1 MTQTNRMVSP
11 STGEMPKG
19 QRGSVSMNFIGIRR
33 QEIKLINFLTEW
45 LKGDH
50 TERQIVLMISLMVGV
65 CTGLTAFVLKWLIEE
80 VKTLLTSELAVENM
94 NLLYLVFPAVGI
106 LLSLLF
112 VNYIVR
118 GDISHGVTKILYA
131 MSRGRSRIKSHNR
144 WSSVIASAITI
155 GMGGSVGAEAPIV
168 LTGAAWGSD
177 LGKRFHL
184 PPKTLMLLVGCGAA
198 GAVSGV
204 FKAPIA
210 GLVFVLEVLM
220 LDLSFS
226 SLLPLLVTSITSVC
240 VSYAFYGTEPLFDFS
255 LNKAFSID
263 IIPGCIVLGIACGLV
278 SLYFTRAMNWFEGIF
293 ARIQKKRYKFLLG
306 AVVLGVL
313 IYFFPVMYGE
323 GYDVINQLINE
334 APEKEIMHNT
344 IFYGNESNL
353 LIYLGLVLL
362 LKVFATTATNGGG
375 GCGGVFAPSLFL
387 GCIAGFIFANLW
399 DMGFGLTMG
408 DSCYVSPKNCGL
420 YGMAGLMSG
429 VMHAPLTGI
438 FLIAELTGGYDLFVP
453 LMIVSAVSYLT
464 INLFE
469 PHSIYAMRLARK
481 GQLLTHDKDNAILTV
496 LNLESLI
503 ERDYQ
508 PITVDMPFN
517 KFVSTIAKS
526 HRNIFP
532 VVASS
537 GKLLGVVSLD
547 SVRLYIFRPELYRQY
562 TAGQFMKDPP
572 AVLLVNDSPKVAIEK
587 FKETKAWNLPVVDE
601 EHHYLGFVSR
611 SGLFT
616 SYRETLIKFSQE

>member
-1 MTQTNRMVSP
+1 MDL
-11 STGEMPKG
+11 
-19 QRGSVSMNFIGIRR
+19 
-33 QEIKLINFLTEW
+33 IKLRRKEIHIFQIITDW
-45 LKGDH
+45 IKGNH
-50 TERQIVLMISLMVGV
+50 TERQVVLMLSLFVGL
-65 CTGLTAFVLKWLIEE
+65 CTGLTAFVLKSLIEE
-80 VKTLLTSELAVENM
+80 IKHLLTSDFGLEDA

-106 LLSLLF
+106 LITMLF
-112 VNYIVR
+112 VRYIVR

-155 GMGGSVGAEAPIV
+155 GFGGSVGAEAPIV

-177 LGKRFHL
+177 FGKRFHL

-240 VSYAFYGTEPLFDFS
+240 VSYAFYGTAPQFDFNLS
-255 LNKAFSID
+255 KAFTID
-263 IIPGCIVLGIACGLV
+263 IIPGCIILGVACGLI

-293 ARIQKKRYKFLLG
+293 ACIRKRMYKFLLG
-306 AVVLGVL
+306 ALVLGVL
-313 IYFFPVMYGE
+313 IFFFPVMYGE
-323 GYDVINQLINE
+323 GYDVINQLINN
-334 APEKEIMHNT
+334 APPGEIMHNT
-344 IFYGNESNL
+344 FFFGDESNL
-353 LIYLGLVLL
+353 LIYLSLVLL
-362 LKVFATTATNGGG
+362 FKVFATTATNGGG
-375 GCGGVFAPSLFL
+375 GCGGTFAPSLFL
-387 GCIAGFIFANLW
+387 GCIAGFVFANLW
-399 DMGFGLTMG
+399 DSTLNLSMGQTGYL
-408 DSCYVSPKNCGL
+408 SSKNCGL

-453 LMIVSAVSYLT
+453 LMIVSVVSYLT
-464 INLFE
+464 INAFE
-469 PHSIYAMRLARK
+469 PHSIYAMRLARR

-496 LNLESLI
+496 LNLESLL
-503 ERDYQ
+503 EKDYK
-508 PITVDMPFN
+508 PVTADMPLE
-517 KFVSTIAKS
+517 KFVITISKS

-532 VVASS
+532 VID
-537 GKLLGVVSLD
+537 GGDHFKGVVSLD
-547 SVRLYIFRPELYRQY
+547 SVRLYMFRPELYNQY
-562 TAGQFMKDPP
+562 TVESFMKEPP
-572 AVLLVNDSPKVAIEK
+572 AILSSSDSLKVVAKK
-587 FKETKAWNLPVVDE
+587 FEDTKAWNLPVVDNDKR
-601 EHHYLGFVSR
+601 YLGFVSR

-616 SYRETLIKFSQE
+616 SYRETLLKFSQE

>member
-1 MTQTNRMVSP
+1 MDL
-11 STGEMPKG
+11 
-19 QRGSVSMNFIGIRR
+19 
-33 QEIKLINFLTEW
+33 IKLRRKEIHIFQIITDW
-45 LKGDH
+45 IKGNH
-50 TERQIVLMISLMVGV
+50 TERQVVLMLSLFVGL
-65 CTGLTAFVLKWLIEE
+65 CTGLTAFVLKSLIEE
-80 VKTLLTSELAVENM
+80 IKHLLTSDFGIEDA

-106 LLSLLF
+106 LITMLF
-112 VNYIVR
+112 VRYIVR

-155 GMGGSVGAEAPIV
+155 GFGGSVGAEAPIV

-177 LGKRFHL
+177 FGKRFHL

-240 VSYAFYGTEPLFDFS
+240 VSYAFYGTAPQFDFNLS
-255 LNKAFSID
+255 KAFTID
-263 IIPGCIVLGIACGLV
+263 IIPGCIILGVACGLI

-293 ARIQKKRYKFLLG
+293 ACIRKRMYKFLLG
-306 AVVLGVL
+306 ALVLGVL
-313 IYFFPVMYGE
+313 IFFFPVMYGE
-323 GYDVINQLINE
+323 GYDVINQLINN
-334 APEKEIMHNT
+334 APPGEIMHNT
-344 IFYGNESNL
+344 FFFGDESNL
-353 LIYLGLVLL
+353 LIYLSLVLL
-362 LKVFATTATNGGG
+362 FKVFATTATNGGG
-375 GCGGVFAPSLFL
+375 GCGGTFAPSLFL
-387 GCIAGFIFANLW
+387 GCIAGFVFANLW
-399 DMGFGLTMG
+399 DSTLNLSMGQTGYL
-408 DSCYVSPKNCGL
+408 SSKNCGL

-453 LMIVSAVSYLT
+453 LMIVSVVSYLT
-464 INLFE
+464 INAFE
-469 PHSIYAMRLARK
+469 PHSIYAMRLARR

-496 LNLESLI
+496 LNLESLL
-503 ERDYQ
+503 EKDYK
-508 PITVDMPFN
+508 PVTADMPLE
-517 KFVSTIAKS
+517 KFVITISKS

-532 VVASS
+532 VID
-537 GKLLGVVSLD
+537 GGDHFKGVVSLD
-547 SVRLYIFRPELYRQY
+547 SVRLYMFRPELYNQY
-562 TAGQFMKDPP
+562 TVESFMKEPP
-572 AVLLVNDSPKVAIEK
+572 AILSSSDSLKVVAKK
-587 FKETKAWNLPVVDE
+587 FEDTKAWNLPVVDNE
-601 EHHYLGFVSR
+601 KRYLGFVSR

-616 SYRETLIKFSQE
+616 SYRETLLKFSQE